1 MAVTRLKRKE
11 RRNKTTARVR
21 VENIKLHKSRLF
33 VKSPYA
39 DESGI
44 ILEDAAETTSAKV
57 ESPVVEAPVVE
68 TAEISAETE
77 TTAPE
82 STEKSS
88 AAESE
93 A

>member
-44 ILEDAAETTSAKV
+44 IIEDGVESTPVAVAPAPVAVQEDATPEVEASSETAETAEAADSTDAAE
-57 ESPVVEAPVVE
+57 
-68 TAEISAETE
+68 
-77 TTAPE
+77 
-82 STEKSS
+82 
-88 AAESE
+88 
-93 A
+93 